1 MQKLSEYW
9 LSIREKMVKDP
20 LPVKSVAAGWAIGVF
35 IGCTIPFG
43 FQLVISVPLAILMRV
58 SKIGATV
65 GTLVTNPVTI
75 WVIYPAQTYLVNKVV
90 FGGSLSFSRLM
101 EMEWTWQSV
110 RELGVEVVASFFI
123 GGFVLG
129 AILTPLAYIFV
140 YRLVSAYRARKAC
153 VRAGTSAR
161 CAKSRLQIR
170 PPLSLP

>member
-65 GTLVTNPVTI
+65 GTLITNPVTI
-75 WVIYPAQTYLVNKVV
+75 WVIYPAQTYIVNKVV

-101 EMEWTWQSV
+101 GMEWTWQSV

-123 GGFVLG
+123 GGFVLA

-140 YRLVSAYRARKAC
+140 YRLVSAYRARKGC
-153 VRAGTSAR
+153 V
-161 CAKSRLQIR
+161 AKGVI
-170 PPLSLP
+170 